1 MSLKTASEK
10 PERRSTGRRQSSDT
24 PESLS
29 GVPEAVKK
37 GVFYQHDS
45 RDPDPGTGEEE
56 TKEEA
61 TTKKDQQQGRQSP
74 EKWSHDKF
82 DDREESPRKP
92 RGQPNRNVGKQQ
104 GQHSTNKPGAKPRS
118 DLEGRD
124 DANQAKSADSQVSKD
139 NRQRRSGGGQNKQKT
154 GSTSENANP
163 DGKDLS
169 LTEYLQKS
177 AENTDQAK
185 VCFIYLF

>member
-1 MSLKTASEK
+1 MSLKTTSEK
-10 PERRSTGRRQSSDT
+10 PERRSTGRRRSSDT

-45 RDPDPGTGEEE
+45 RDPDPTTGEEE

-61 TTKKDQQQGRQSP
+61 TTKKDQQQQGRKSP

-92 RGQPNRNVGKQQ
+92 RGQGNRNVDKQQ
-104 GQHSTNKPGAKPRS
+104 GQHSINKPGAKPRS

-124 DANQAKSADSQVSKD
+124 DANQAKSTDFHVSKD

-154 GSTSENANP
+154 GSTSESANP
-163 DGKDLS
+163 DAKGLS

-185 VCFIYLF
+185 VSFIY